1 MKIPAS
7 LAVLALAACA
17 CACSAPAR
25 QADAAAV
32 TPPAPAW
39 PVITADKSVD
49 GQFPPPT
56 APADL
61 KWENLLYGQLTDQWT
76 GMSMSISDPT
86 LTTRPSPDQP
96 GSYILHIGRKE
107 GTGLI
112 RSIKPYG
119 NCILEYE
126 WRHLTE
132 AQNAGGGKDP
142 KTGEVTSG
150 NSGILIFH
158 SAFPKPGSPY
168 PNEGHEIQVCNLGN
182 GSWYTSHGDTFTLPG
197 TISQAIPDPRF
208 AVSHVCGHRS
218 MPLAFNAKP
227 TGGWNATRITCVD
240 GVIQHEINGHLASS
254 LYRATPRSGYISFES
269 EGAPA
274 EFRNMRIVALEAD
287 PEMNPKHN
295 APVLP
300 QDMSCDYI
308 TDKKQEAI
316 LPAGNFMAMVDVEGK
331 VALNDLVDG
340 LGLPDTQVGGRLLVI
355 AKDGQT
361 QIFANGNPIASV
373 GWPKAMP
380 AIPRTLHV
388 EAAKTGH
395 VLVFAPVKK

>member
-1 MKIPAS
+1 MKIAPSIA
-7 LAVLALAACA
+7 LLALAACA
-17 CACSAPAR
+17 SACASSAPST
-25 QADAAAV
+25 AA
-32 TPPAPAW
+32 APAW
-39 PVITADKSVD
+39 PVITANKSVD

-61 KWENLLYGQLTDQWT
+61 KWENLLSGKLTDQWT
-76 GMSMSISDPT
+76 GMSMSIDDPT
-86 LTTRPSPDQP
+86 LTTRPNPDQP
-96 GSYILHIGRKE
+96 GSYILHIGRKDS
-107 GTGLI
+107 TGLI
-112 RSIKPYG
+112 RSLKPYG

-132 AQNAGGGKDP
+132 APNAGGGKDP
-142 KTGEVTSG
+142 KTGEMTSG

-168 PNEGHEIQVCNLGN
+168 PGEGHEIQVCNLGN

-197 TISQAIPDPRF
+197 TTSQAIPDPRF

-254 LYRATPRSGYISFES
+254 LYRASPRSGYISFES
-269 EGAPA
+269 EGGPT
-274 EFRNMRIVALEAD
+274 EFRNMRVVALEAD

-300 QDMSCDYI
+300 EDMTCDYV
-308 TDKKQEAI
+308 TARKAVE
-316 LPAGNFMAMVDVEGK
+316 LPAGDFIACVDVVGKAKLSELVGGLNLPETEAAGRVVVTVNGGK
-331 VALNDLVDG
+331 VSA
-340 LGLPDTQVGGRLLVI
+340 TVGGKAVDDETAVPAG
-355 AKDGQT
+355 AKPVLHLE
-361 QIFANGNPIASV
+361 NG
-373 GWPKAMP
+373 KF
-380 AIPRTLHV
+380 
-388 EAAKTGH
+388 GH
-395 VLVFAPVKK
+395 VLVLKPAKK